1 MKKQVLTAGFIGFAI
16 LGSSALISCTNP
28 KVSNTISANP
38 DTTTVENT
46 AVNADTLFSDSTI
59 VAHIGNDTDFSFLIG
74 GGSQPYMRININMY
88 GEIMAYWGDVEHRYL
103 LNVDVDEL
111 RQIILNRFEAG
122 DTLKENELFHV
133 AFDVSTPKNVISA
146 LKNMLL
152 GIGVNQCDLVSVED
166 YLNMPTVPPLAVTQA
181 EILEIEAKEAETEK
195 SFNHK

>member
-1 MKKQVLTAGFIGFAI
+1 M
-16 LGSSALISCTNP
+16 C
-28 KVSNTISANP
+28 
-38 DTTTVENT
+38 
-46 AVNADTLFSDSTI
+46 
-59 VAHIGNDTDFSFLIG
+59 
-74 GGSQPYMRININMY
+74 
-88 GEIMAYWGDVEHRYL
+88 GEIMTYWGDVEQLYL
-103 LNVDVDEL
+103 FNVDVDEL

-152 GIGVNQCDLVSVED
+152 GIGVNQCDLVSVKD
-166 YLNMPTVPPLAVTQA
+166 YLNMPTVPPLAVRQA